1 MNKRYGCLV
10 CFFLFVLPITSWAIG
25 DLMLSIQ
32 QRAKIDLIRSSGVQT
47 TVGETTPVAEIK
59 VNGFYFKSKD
69 GQHKGTVWVNGHQ
82 VDNGSLDKNNIVVN
96 SLNESTKLVDLSVKE
111 PNIKIPFKAGQ
122 ALNVDNG
129 DIRDA
134 FQ

>member
-1 MNKRYGCLV
+1 MNG
-10 CFFLFVLPITSWAIG
+10 
-25 DLMLSIQ
+25 Q
-32 QRAKIDLIRSSGVQT
+32 Q
-47 TVGETTPVAEIK
+47 VG
-59 VNGFYFKSKD
+59 
-69 GQHKGTVWVNGHQ
+69 
-82 VDNGSLDKNNIVVN
+82 NGSLDKNNIVVN
-96 SLNESTKLVDLSVKE
+96 GLNESTKLVDLSVKE